1 MPITVKSYIQHEK
14 LALTPTL
21 TKLED
26 IELRVLPQVNTDPS
40 SNLFPYL
47 IDYDDFQEL
56 ESVLREDTTVSD
68 YELVSKDDQRGIYY
82 INYAPHTVLI
92 SEVVTAVNGFMT
104 EAKTKDQ
111 GWLIQLQLPNR
122 DALNTIWEYAT
133 GNNMEVNIIGIY
145 DNDGSDPEGAYGL
158 TQEQREA
165 LIIAYSSGYFCEP
178 REKKLSE
185 IAEKLD
191 LSSTAMSGRLRRG
204 IRNLIAA
211 ALTDE

>member
-1 MPITVKSYIQHEK
+1 MPITVKSHIQHEK

-47 IDYDDFQEL
+47 IDYDDFPEL
-56 ESVLREDTTVSD
+56 ETTLEEDPTVND
-68 YELVSKDDQRGIYY
+68 YELVSKDDESGIYY

-92 SEVVTAVNGFMT
+92 SEVVTAVNGFMS
-104 EAKTKDQ
+104 EAKTKNQ

-133 GNNMEVNIIGIY
+133 DNDMEVNIIGIY
-145 DNDGSDPEGAYGL
+145 DNKSSDPEASYGL
-158 TQEQREA
+158 TQEQRTA
-165 LIIAYSSGYFCEP
+165 LTVAYSCGYFSEP
-178 REKKLSE
+178 REKRLSE
-185 IAEKLD
+185 IAEELD

-204 IRNLIAA
+204 MRNLIAA